1 MKKTLRY
8 ISIVSLVSFYP
19 ILAFAQESVVCELVE
34 RPNFQNLI
42 DYIICMIN
50 YAIIPL
56 FFGLAFVM
64 FIWGV
69 IKFVINPSEEVK
81 REQGRQF
88 MLWGVIALT
97 VMVCVWGLV
106 AILANT
112 FGINYVFPQ
121 VSPTTPLPVKKP

>member
-1 MKKTLRY
+1 
-8 ISIVSLVSFYP
+8 
-19 ILAFAQESVVCELVE
+19 
-34 RPNFQNLI
+34 
-42 DYIICMIN
+42 
-50 YAIIPL
+50 
-56 FFGLAFVM
+56 M